1 VRHLSDGTLRRIY
14 DEPLA
19 LTAADQA
26 HYDGCAD
33 CRARFESIANT
44 ARATTTLLS
53 VPGFAP
59 EPAGALNSL
68 RARIRTEEAARPPR
82 WYERW
87 LNQASPRWRPMATP
101 AVAVLL
107 AATLLT
113 GLAVTGVAQSL
124 IRIFEPQSLAAV
136 QVSPSDFAGRNVQL
150 DYGQVEWLPA
160 APELRHV
167 SDPTAAQSQSG
178 LPILTPASLPKGVS
192 GPVSFGVASHA
203 TGSLTFDAERLR
215 ASAATKG
222 VKVNPMPPSIN
233 GSTLVVN
240 AGPALIEVWGLSAS
254 SGQAQVPTLVIA
266 QTRVP
271 TVDSTGATT
280 SQLEDYLLSQPGV
293 PPDLAAQIRAIKD
306 PSTTL
311 PIPIPKGLATTEPV
325 QVNGTSGL
333 LIKAAL
339 GAGVVWVKN
348 GVIYAVGG
356 QLTTDQVLAIATSFH

>member
-19 LTAADQA
+19 LTATDQA
-26 HYDGCAD
+26 HFDGCAD
-33 CRARFESIANT
+33 CRVRFESIANT
-44 ARATTTLLS
+44 ARATTALLS

-59 EPAGALNSL
+59 EPAGALKSL

-136 QVSPSDFAGRNVQL
+136 QVSPSDFAGGNVQL
-150 DYGQVEWLPA
+150 DYGQVKWLPA
-160 APELRHV
+160 APELRQL
-167 SDPTAAQSQSG
+167 SDPNAAQSQSG
-178 LPILTPASLPKGVS
+178 LPVLTPASLPKGVS

-215 ASAATKG
+215 ASAAAKG
-222 VKVNPMPPSIN
+222 VKVNPMPSGIN

-240 AGPALIEVWGLSAS
+240 AGPALIEVWGLSAG
-254 SGQAQVPTLVIA
+254 SGQAQMPTLVIA

-271 TVDSTGATT
+271 TVDSTGASTA
-280 SQLEDYLLSQPGV
+280 QLEDYLLSQPGV

-356 QLTTDQVLAIATSFH
+356 QLTPDQVLVIATSFH